1 MARMHS
7 SGERDRGRAVGIGLL
22 TASLPSTWLERLKVN
37 TGIRAPLK
45 AEPKAQDDTFMGARV
60 AIFLPIHLFFL
71 VLLQLLLL
79 LPPALGTTWRLCT
92 AALWLL
98 SRRRNSP
105 APATATDSPKKIS
118 A

>member
-7 SGERDRGRAVGIGLL
+7 SGERDRGRAGGIGLL
-22 TASLPSTWLERLKVN
+22 SASLPSTWLERLKVN
-37 TGIRAPLK
+37 TGIRAPRK

-60 AIFLPIHLFFL
+60 AMFLPIHLFFL

-79 LPPALGTTWRLCT
+79 PSALGTTWRLCT

-98 SRRRNSP
+98 SRRRNST